1 MREAIL
7 TPSEESP
14 SELPATRLPRI
25 VPRSDHCLSRSQ
37 ISENALKVLYRL
49 HRSGFT
55 AYLVGGA
62 VRDLLLGRRPK
73 DFDVGT
79 NARPQQV
86 RQLFRN
92 ARLIGRRFRL
102 ARVVFADEVVEVAT
116 FRRSPEP
123 PEMEDGDTSDVLAP
137 TVEVTEYGTPEEDA
151 RRRDFT
157 VNGLFY
163 NIADFTI
170 IDYVDGL
177 ADLAA
182 GVIRTIGPPR
192 ERIGEDPVRMMRA
205 VEYAARLEFRLDE
218 PLEEAIHGMAAEIH
232 RAAPARIAYE
242 LLESLRG
249 GHAHAVF
256 RGFERHGLL
265 TQLLPEVAASSTS
278 AEGAL
283 LWRLLAAVDAA
294 SATGNPL
301 PDEGLLAA
309 LILPQVAPW
318 LSRAAG
324 DGAGF
329 ERAVRTVTTALV
341 TRLMLS
347 HHTAHV
353 MRSAFL
359 CLSRLAV
366 PPRGGKWVVRTM
378 RQEGYVVAVRLARA
392 LAQEGSFSREALDLW
407 ERAVARA
414 EAGMSP
420 VPEAPVVTGRRRRRR
435 PRRRR
440 ASPGGRP
447 A

>member
-1 MREAIL
+1 MRDALLISAEDA
-7 TPSEESP
+7 
-14 SELPATRLPRI
+14 ATDVAAARLPRI
-25 VPRSDHCLSRSQ
+25 VPRSEHCLSRSQ

-62 VRDLLLGRRPK
+62 VRDLLLQRRPK

-137 TVEVTEYGTPEEDA
+137 PVEVTEYGTPEEDA

-163 NIADFTI
+163 NIADFTV
-170 IDYVDGL
+170 IDYVGGL
-177 ADLAA
+177 DDLAS

-192 ERIGEDPVRMMRA
+192 ARIGEDPVRMMRA
-205 VEYAARLEFRLDE
+205 VEYAARLGFRLDE
-218 PLEEAIHGMAAEIH
+218 PLAEAIHTMAAEIH

-249 GHAHAVF
+249 GQAHAVF
-256 RGFERHGLL
+256 RGFQVHGLL
-265 TQLLPEVAASSTS
+265 QQLLPEVAAVTGRVD
-278 AEGAL
+278 GAL
-283 LWRLLAAVDAA
+283 LWRLLAAVDVAA
-294 SATGNPL
+294 AAGEPL

-309 LILPQVAPW
+309 LVVPQVVPW
-318 LSRAAG
+318 LARAAA
-324 DGAGF
+324 DAAGF
-329 ERAVRTVTTALV
+329 ERTVRDATSGLA
-341 TRLMLS
+341 TRLVLS

-359 CLSRLAV
+359 CLGRLAA
-366 PPRGGKWVVRTM
+366 PPRGGKWVLRTM
-378 RQEGYVVAVRLARA
+378 RQDGYGVAVRLARM
-392 LAQEGSFSREALDLW
+392 LAEEGSFSRDALAVW

-414 EAGMSP
+414 ESGLPP
-420 VPEAPVVTGRRRRRR
+420 VPEVAAVAGRRRRRR

-440 ASPGGRP
+440 GARGGTT